1 MANSKDTQAVFS
13 ALLESQKKGSK
24 LKLEGIKRRKVEND
38 EEVMG
43 DVIDNIEVVT
53 DPEKSVD
60 DLENTADEL
69 QDIIDKTPEGENA
82 VSDEY
87 VGDIIYACPICG
99 EKFFSEKEYT
109 DGDVCPI
116 CKAEP
121 SDGFVE
127 YGVVAKAEPEEVK
140 DMAEVD
146 EEPEDDK
153 TEIEVDDDEK
163 VESCRKFRKSRKI
176 KHESTEY
183 DPYEDPKFYWI
194 WDAKDLYED
203 AMKKSI
209 PELEEAFDYILSL
222 DMAEYLVRGMSA
234 DIADAINDKRHMQES
249 RKVKREAINRR
260 LRKRQVSRRTIKE
273 NDNPIFNVDIDI
285 ATKEIEPEEVTVE
298 PECLNCELDEESF
311 DEALTDF
318 IEENYKNSCKKM
330 KVVKATYNTK
340 DDALKLECRIFMKN
354 GKVKPVTLKL
364 KEAKCQ
370 GNSAILK
377 GFDASNAFK
386 VEGKRAPFIFKVSRC
401 GNKIKCE
408 GLSYSYITTHDKV
421 GRVKVEGIARTRK

>member
-13 ALLESQKKGSK
+13 ALLESQKRGSK

-43 DVIDNIEVVT
+43 DVIDNIEVIT

-87 VGDIIYACPICG
+87 VGDTIYACPVCG
-99 EKFFSEKEYT
+99 EKFFSEEKYE

-121 SDGFVE
+121 ADGFVK
-127 YGVVAKAEPEEVK
+127 YGIVAKAEPEEI
-140 DMAEVD
+140 
-146 EEPEDDK
+146 EDA
-153 TEIEVDDDEK
+153 EIEVSGDEK
-163 VESCRKFRKSRKI
+163 VEAYRKFRKSRKV
-176 KHESTEY
+176 KREATEY

-234 DIADAINDKRHMQES
+234 DIAEAINDKRHMHES
-249 RKVKREAINRR
+249 RKVKREAINKY
-260 LRKRQVSRRTIKE
+260 LRKRQVSRRAVKE
-273 NDNPIFNVDIDI
+273 NDTPVFNVDIDI

-311 DEALTDF
+311 DDALTDF

-330 KVVKATYNTK
+330 KVAKATYNTK
-340 DDALKLECRIFMKN
+340 DDTLKLECRIFMKN

-364 KEAKCQ
+364 KEA
-370 GNSAILK
+370 NSNGTRAILK
-377 GFDASNAFK
+377 GFDASNSFK
-386 VEGKRAPFIFKVSRC
+386 VEGKKAPFTFRVSCR
-401 GNKIKCE
+401 GNKVKCE
-408 GLSYSYITTHDKV
+408 SLSYSYITTHDKV
-421 GRVKVEGIARTRK
+421 GRVKVEGLARTRK